1 VKRGAFVRRF
11 SFLAGV
17 VGLLL
22 CALTARPA
30 HAQFATAGT
39 TGTTTATTG
48 TLATTDFFIGVQA
61 VEGSNLTN
69 FQLLTFFDRANCLCN
84 KDVFLYYTLTESG
97 ISKRSTTPAGTV
109 SFWVGSSCGDPILQR
124 EECQFIGS
132 DQITTFMNLGR
143 ETIKT
148 NTQVISSNST
158 LDTGTVDGGIL
169 TGGAGTAPNTTCASD
184 VNGFDQTVWAVFDYG
199 SDGVLDLAVSQAVHV
214 DLTPPPAPANIKVR
228 SGNEAVVVSWTPV
241 DASLTT
247 DLQGYQVLCQRAAN
261 LQVFS
266 SGAFASYVETCPTTL
281 TSTDDLTS
289 LDPKFVCSPLLTAT
303 ASSYRVKILQNGIYY
318 AATVVAIDT
327 AGNAS
332 PATLVGPDKNGGS
345 YEIPAL
351 TESFYDVYRDGNS
364 TNGGPPGQ
372 TTATPG
378 LATGGFCAIG
388 DGARGRTSFG
398 VGLGAS
404 VLVAAALAR
413 RRRRR

>member
-1 VKRGAFVRRF
+1 M
-11 SFLAGV
+11 
-17 VGLLL
+17 
-22 CALTARPA
+22 
-30 HAQFATAGT
+30 
-39 TGTTTATTG
+39 
-48 TLATTDFFIGVQA
+48 
-61 VEGSNLTN
+61 
-69 FQLLTFFDRANCLCN
+69 
-84 KDVFLYYTLTESG
+84 
-97 ISKRSTTPAGTV
+97 
-109 SFWVGSSCGDPILQR
+109 SFWVGSSCGQTILQK
-124 EECQFIGS
+124 EECQLIGQD
-132 DQITTFMNLGR
+132 DQIATFMNLGR

-148 NTQVISSNST
+148 TTQVISSNST

-228 SGNEAVVVSWTPV
+228 PGNEAVVVTWTPV
-241 DASLTT
+241 DESLTT

-266 SGAFASYVETCPTTL
+266 SGTFASYVDTCMSTL
-281 TSTDDLTS
+281 TDGDDLTS

-303 ASSYRVKILQNGIYY
+303 ASSYRVKILQNGIKY

-332 PATLVGPDKNGGS
+332 TPVLVGPDYNGGS

-364 TNGGPPGQ
+364 TNGGPP
-372 TTATPG
+372 TNMPATPG
-378 LATGGFCAIG
+378 LASGGFCAIG
-388 DGARGRTSFG
+388 DGPRGRTSFG

-404 VLVAAALAR
+404 VLLAVALAR

>member
-1 VKRGAFVRRF
+1 VKRGAFVRRV
-11 SFLAGV
+11 SILAGV
-17 VGLLL
+17 IGLLL

-30 HAQFATAGT
+30 RAQALGTAGT
-39 TGTTTATTG
+39 TGTTTTG
-48 TLATTDFFIGVQA
+48 TLASTDFFIGVQQ

-84 KDVFLYYTLTESG
+84 TPVFLYYTLTGSG
-97 ISKRSTTPAGTV
+97 LSKRSTTPAGTV
-109 SFWVGSSCGDPILQR
+109 SFWVGSSCGDPILQK
-124 EECQFIGS
+124 EECQNIGN
-132 DQITTFMNLGR
+132 DQIATFMNLGR

-148 NTQVISSNST
+148 TAQVISSNST

-169 TGGAGTAPNTTCASD
+169 TGGAGTAPNTSCTSN
-184 VNGFDQTVWAVFDYG
+184 VNGFDQTIWIVFDYG
-199 SDGVLDLAVSQAVHV
+199 SDGVIDLAVSQAVHV
-214 DLTPPPAPANIKVR
+214 DLTPPPAPTNISVR
-228 SGNEAVVVSWTPV
+228 SGNEAVVVNWTPV
-241 DASLTT
+241 DVSLTT

-266 SGAFASYVETCPTTL
+266 SGTFASYVDTCMSTL
-281 TSTDDLTS
+281 TPTDDLTS
-289 LDPKFVCSPLLTAT
+289 LDPKFVCSPLLSAT
-303 ASSYRVKILQNGIYY
+303 ASSYRVKILQNGIKY

-332 PATLVGPDKNGGS
+332 PATLVGPDYKGGS

-364 TNGGPPGQ
+364 TNGGPP
-372 TTATPG
+372 TNMPATPG
-378 LATGGFCAIG
+378 LASGGFCAIG

-404 VLVAAALAR
+404 VLLAAALAR